1 MKSRVVRG
9 SIPLSCTILYRC
21 GGIGIRAG
29 FKNQWEFSLEGSS
42 PSSGTNLSGCRRIG
56 IANGFKPRVF
66 GRGGSTPL
74 TRTNYKGKTLKAKIE
89 ISIECGEKTC
99 AYEKGKF
106 CHLFRGHLG
115 GKDSCYLFGHL
126 YDKDGWVQRHANC
139 LKMAVVSE

>member
-1 MKSRVVRG
+1 MKSRDVGG
-9 SIPLSCTILYRC
+9 SIPLGGTILYRC

-74 TRTNYKGKTLKAKIE
+74 TRTSLSPNSSVEESACLTSKRPQVR
-89 ISIECGEKTC
+89 
-99 AYEKGKF
+99 F
-106 CHLFRGHLG
+106 LFRVPVLG
-115 GKDSCYLFGHL
+115 AIG
-126 YDKDGWVQRHANC
+126 
-139 LKMAVVSE
+139 